1 MLKLEISYHALNGLL
16 EALEI
21 ASKSKGSSD
30 TYYNTIIDLKYQ
42 IRLYIDKVNRLTDA
56 DYSEIGLKDIRNR
69 IKIEG

>member
-21 ASKSKGSSD
+21 ASKTKSTND

-42 IRLYIDKVNRLTDA
+42 IRLYIDKVNGLTDA
-56 DYSEIGLKDIRNR
+56 DYSRIGLRDLRNK
-69 IKIEG
+69 IKIEI

>member
-21 ASKSKGSSD
+21 ASKTKSTND

-42 IRLYIDKVNRLTDA
+42 IRLYVDKVNGLTDA
-56 DYSEIGLKDIRNR
+56 DYSDVGLKDLRNK

>member
-1 MLKLEISYHALNGLL
+1 MLKLEISFHALNGLL

-21 ASKSKGSSD
+21 ASKTKSTND

-42 IRLYIDKVNRLTDA
+42 IRLYIDKVNGLTDI
-56 DYSEIGLKDIRNR
+56 DYFEIGLKDLRNK